1 MYEKSYF
8 LKVSVILTV
17 YNGEKYIYE
26 CMESVIHQTLDEI
39 EIICIDD
46 SSSDNTLNILG
57 KLQNEDDRIKVISN
71 QFNLGAGASRNKGL
85 EIAKGEYI
93 ISLDADDIFEKDM
106 LEKAYS
112 KAKRCEADICIFKED
127 LFCEKIKD
135 NHSYMYLSKMLKNL
149 GEIDFFAPSEIK
161 NVIFNLWNGWAWD
174 KIFRREFINSIGVK
188 FQEIRTTNDA
198 FFVHT
203 SMISAKRIAFIN
215 EVLVHHRMKVASSLS
230 NSRDDSWENCY
241 LYLQELRRYMIEH
254 GKYGEFEK
262 SFINWVPDFCYWNYW
277 SLNECN
283 RKKLYHILKDTLI
296 EEFELWRF
304 QKEHFYNSFYYW
316 FIHEIYNSL
325 NYNDCRVPIDATER
339 WICMLEKN
347 SNKIDHV
354 FHHIKENNYHAAVW
368 GVGQRGRKF
377 LSKYGDKVKMVYD
390 KNINLTGKYIDN
402 IHKVEIFSEE
412 TCKGIDFIFVTN
424 HTHLSSIS
432 QLVKNIDSKIKV
444 FNLDS
449 YIEPYLSY
457 PLSLEECIV

>member
-46 SSSDNTLNILG
+46 SSSDNTFNILG

-93 ISLDADDIFEKDM
+93 IFLDADDIFEKDM

-149 GEIDFFAPSEIK
+149 GKIDFFAPSEIK

-304 QKEHFYNSFYYW
+304 QK
-316 FIHEIYNSL
+316 
-325 NYNDCRVPIDATER
+325 
-339 WICMLEKN
+339 
-347 SNKIDHV
+347 
-354 FHHIKENNYHAAVW
+354 
-368 GVGQRGRKF
+368 
-377 LSKYGDKVKMVYD
+377 
-390 KNINLTGKYIDN
+390 
-402 IHKVEIFSEE
+402 
-412 TCKGIDFIFVTN
+412 
-424 HTHLSSIS
+424 
-432 QLVKNIDSKIKV
+432 
-444 FNLDS
+444 
-449 YIEPYLSY
+449 
-457 PLSLEECIV
+457 